1 MTAIQRLVPFP
12 GATVVLLVVWLA
24 LVNSVEPGQIVLGL
38 ILGVAIPHFTRIFS
52 GHSQPVKRPG
62 LVARLLLLFLLDVV
76 RSNLSVAAIV
86 LFRRNAHV
94 RPAFL
99 SVPLD
104 ISNPTAIT
112 VFASMITMTP
122 GTVSADLDRDGGCLL
137 VHALDPGDPDA
148 AVEHLKSRY
157 EAVLKEIFE

>member
-1 MTAIQRLVPFP
+1 MTAISKLVPFP
-12 GATVVLLVVWLA
+12 GTTVALLVVWLA
-24 LVNSVEPGQIVLGL
+24 LVNSIEPGQIVLGL

-52 GHSQPVKRPG
+52 GGSQPVRRPG
-62 LVARLLLLFLLDVV
+62 LIVRLLWLFLLDII
-76 RSNLSVAAIV
+76 RSNLAVAAIV
-86 LFRRNAHV
+86 LFRRNASV

-104 ISNPTAIT
+104 ISSPKAIT
-112 VFASMITMTP
+112 IFASMITMTP
-122 GTVSADLDRDGGCLL
+122 GTVSADLDRDGGRLL